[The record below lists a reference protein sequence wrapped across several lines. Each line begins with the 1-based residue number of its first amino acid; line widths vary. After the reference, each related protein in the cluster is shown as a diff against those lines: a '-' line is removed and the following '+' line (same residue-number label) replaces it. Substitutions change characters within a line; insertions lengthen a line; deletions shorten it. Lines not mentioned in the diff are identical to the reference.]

1 MSHRIP
7 AVVLPALAVAGLAAW
22 WVTAGPDNARAA
34 DPAPAPAAIPVT
46 TAKAQH
52 QDVPVFLDGL
62 GTVQALNVVSIK
74 AQVSGTL
81 LSLPAHEGQEVH
93 KGDIIAQI
101 DPRPYQAALD
111 QANAQKQ
118 EDQAT
123 LSASQL
129 DLKRYRSLAKSDFAP
144 VQQVD
149 DQTATVNKTTAAI
162 AADTAAVETAQINLD
177 YCTIRAPFDGRVGLY
192 QVDVGNLIQVASQTG
207 ILTITQD
214 KPIAAVFTLP
224 EDELVQVQDAMSRET
239 KTGGAV
245 QVSVF
250 DSTNSNKLA
259 QGTLLTPNNTIDT
272 ATGTITLRA
281 IFDNKDDHLWPGQF
295 INARVLVNTVKNAV
309 TIPELAVE
317 HGPNGLF
324 VYTVAPNQTV
334 DVTNVKIGYQDNGFS
349 VVTAG
354 LSGGETVVVSG
365 QSRLSPGVHVKPTA
379 ASGAQSSNPSD
390 TPG

>member
-1 MSHRIP
+1 MSYRIP
-7 AVVLPALAVAGLAAW
+7 AVAVSVVVAGLAAW
-22 WVTAGPDNARAA
+22 WAVGGQDNARAA
-34 DPAPAPAAIPVT
+34 DPAPSPPETPVT
-46 TAKAQH
+46 TAKVRR
-52 QDVPVFLDGL
+52 QDVPVFLNGL
-62 GTVQALNVVSIK
+62 GTIQALNVVSIK

-81 LSLPAHEGQEVH
+81 LALPAREGQEVH

-101 DPRPYQAALD
+101 DPRPYQATLD
-111 QANAQKQ
+111 QAMAQRQ

-123 LSASQL
+123 LGASQL
-129 DLKRYRSLAKSDFAP
+129 DLKRYQSLAKKDFAP

-149 DQTATVNKTTAAI
+149 DQMATVNKTTAAI
-162 AADTAAVETAQINLD
+162 AADSAAIETAQINLD

-224 EDELVQVQDAMSRET
+224 EDELVQVQDAMAR
-239 KTGGAV
+239 GPV
-245 QVSVF
+245 QVSVLA
-250 DSTNSNKLA
+250 SNDTTKLS
-259 QGTLLTPNNTIDT
+259 QGVLLTPNNTIDT
-272 ATGTITLRA
+272 NTGTITLRA
-281 IFDNKDDHLWPGQF
+281 LFDNKDDHLWPGQF
-295 INARVLVNTVKNAV
+295 INARVLVSTLKNAV
-309 TIPELAVE
+309 TVPELAVE

-334 DVTNVKIGYQDNGFS
+334 DATTIKVGYQDNGFS

-354 LSGGETVVVSG
+354 LSGNETVVVSG
-365 QSRLSPGVHVKPTA
+365 QSRLSPGVHVKATA
-379 ASGAQSSNPSD
+379 ATGAQASNPSD